1 MEIRTKAQV
10 DKSTLDAIGRAE
22 KQIQELEG
30 KPKKIDPNDP
40 STWPNDYRQCGFCKF
55 GSRNHDEVKAHLEKV
70 HGKTVK

>member
-30 KPKKIDPNDP
+30 KRSKYSGRELWDIDEQIA
-40 STWPNDYRQCGFCKF
+40 RLRCRIAHF
-55 GSRNHDEVKAHLEKV
+55 KAVLA
-70 HGKTVK
+70 G